1 VSNNLIGYI
10 VVFILGFYLGAQVGC
25 KYGGGTTT
33 INDTVTDTAVLI
45 LPGEVSEIHVPTLV
59 KETIYKTDTLIEFVP
74 GSNKYEDDDTFY
86 AIRRDY
92 TDTVRFKEGQVV
104 VNNSVY
110 KNHLIAQ
117 QVFLDSVRQTV
128 ITNTVNI
135 KDKPKG
141 IVYFGAG
148 ANYSLD
154 TTLGI
159 KASLLWITKK
169 GHGFELETGINT
181 RSNVHVGFK
190 YVIPIQRKTN

>member
-86 AIRRDY
+86 SIRRDY